1 MEFIMNNKT
10 NRDFN
15 FKVKTSNHLTKSKK
29 KLEFIDIPGRTGALI
44 IDEGARENFTLII
57 QGYLDARISNLKKVC
72 DELDIWLNGTT
83 GYQTMTFD
91 DGTILQVVF
100 IGEINPDYIIKNF
113 GELTLEFSAYR
124 EVEK

>member
-1 MEFIMNNKT
+1 MEFAMSNKT

-15 FKVKTSNHLTKSKK
+15 FKVKKSNHLTKSKK

-44 IDEGARENFTLII
+44 IDEGARENFTLVI
-57 QGYLDARISNLKKVC
+57 QGYLDARSSNLKTVC
-72 DELDIWLNGTT
+72 DELDTWLNGTT

-100 IGEINPDYIIKNF
+100 IGEIIPDDIIKNF
-113 GELTLEFSAYR
+113 GELTLEFSAYS
-124 EVEK
+124 EVIK

>member
-1 MEFIMNNKT
+1 MKFTMNNKT
-10 NRDFN
+10 NRDLN
-15 FKVKTSNHLTKSKK
+15 FTVKTSNHLTKSKK